1 MGIETATF
9 VTDLVNTNPG
19 SSDLRNQGDD
29 HLRLLKTVL
38 QSTFPTASKAFYN
51 PTSAAKSAD
60 FTVVASDMN
69 KIFVVDTTAGAV
81 TATLPTLASGDA
93 GWKCSIIKS
102 NTGVNPVFVAPP
114 SGSLT
119 SGPLSLTKT
128 RRSVP
133 GAKIDCIWS
142 GTAWVVTRAIHLPV
156 GSCIEFHGSTLPAGY
171 EWPSGQ
177 TLSSSA
183 NYPDYNGAMGTLV
196 TLDKR
201 GRIGIPLDNLGGS
214 LASRLVGGIITG
226 TAVGNVGGTDTVTLS
241 SAQIPSHTHAVF
253 LNLVD
258 GGHSHTFPG
267 GVSAIQ
273 YTGASAGGG
282 GTLAGTSTISGTASV
297 TTGITGTVR
306 DASGGGGNANVTA
319 ANAGGGGSHSNL
331 QPSIMVTQ
339 ILVVE

>member
-51 PTSAAKSAD
+51 PTSAAKSVD
-60 FTVVASDMN
+60 FTVVLADMN

-81 TATLPTLASGDA
+81 TATLPTLAAGDA
-93 GWKCSIIKS
+93 GWRCSLIKS

-119 SGPLSLTKT
+119 SGALSLTKT
-128 RRSVP
+128 RRSIP

-142 GTAWVVTRAIHLPV
+142 GTAWVVTRAINLPV
-156 GSCIEFHGSTLPAGY
+156 GTCIEFHGTALPTGY

-201 GRIGIPLDNLGGS
+201 GRIGVPLDNLGGS

-226 TAVGNVGGTDTVTLS
+226 TTVGNVGGADTVTLS
-241 SAQIPSHTHAVF
+241 SAQIPAHTHAVF
-253 LNLVD
+253 LND
-258 GGHSHTFPG
+258 PGHVHTYAAAAL
-267 GVSAIQ
+267 SS
-273 YTGASAGGG
+273 TGGG
-282 GTLAGTSTISGTASV
+282 GFTIPGQGTGNTSNS
-297 TTGITGTVR
+297 TTGITVR
-306 DASGGGGNANVTA
+306 DTAGGAGSANVTA
-319 ANAGGGGSHSNL
+319 TTGGGGSHSNL
-331 QPSIMVTQ
+331 QPSIMVSQ